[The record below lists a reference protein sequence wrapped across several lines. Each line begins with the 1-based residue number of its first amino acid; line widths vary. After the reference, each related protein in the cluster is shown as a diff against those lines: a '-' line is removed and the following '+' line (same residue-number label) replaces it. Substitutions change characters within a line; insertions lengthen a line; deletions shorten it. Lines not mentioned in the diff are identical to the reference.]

1 MNFLRSTYDLLNLV
15 DFFDGSGDEGGAS
28 VGDGLTTFRT
38 DGGVPDLDP
47 VHFELPV
54 SLPCHRDVDHRG
66 NEVLGV
72 RPTQNHFASFL
83 FVTGVA
89 VQIEATEK
97 KISSWIPKK
106 CEKISR

>member
-1 MNFLRSTYDLLNLV
+1 MNFLRSTYDLLDLV

-72 RPTQNHFASFL
+72 RPAQNHFASFL
-83 FVTGVA
+83 FVGGVA

-97 KISSWIPKK
+97 NSKFQKM
-106 CEKISR
+106 